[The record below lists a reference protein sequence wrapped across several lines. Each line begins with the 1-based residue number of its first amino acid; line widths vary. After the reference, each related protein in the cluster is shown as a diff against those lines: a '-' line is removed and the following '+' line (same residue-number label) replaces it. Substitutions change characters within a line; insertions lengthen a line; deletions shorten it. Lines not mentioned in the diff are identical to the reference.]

1 MLANLQWAIWLRV
14 LGSAVFPLAVILAA
28 LLERSLLSVVLIALA
43 MTAGRWL
50 ALRHHPSMAGRTASR
65 LLAIFASRLIPSAI
79 LFIAVLGVSAL
90 FKETSLVREIG
101 LVDMALALIP
111 LGMSVAISRFFGS
124 ILDSRRQAMET
135 LFRTESARRSRPDE
149 TEGPIIEGE
158 YERLDDDEDGP
169 R

>member
-1 MLANLQWAIWLRV
+1 LPFWAYRHCSGRRRSSPISRT
-14 LGSAVFPLAVILAA
+14 SDVF
-28 LLERSLLSVVLIALA
+28 
-43 MTAGRWL
+43 
-50 ALRHHPSMAGRTASR
+50 
-65 LLAIFASRLIPSAI
+65 

-90 FKETSLVREIG
+90 FRETSLVREIG
-101 LVDMALALIP
+101 LVDMALALVP

-158 YERLDDDEDGP
+158 YERLDDDEDD
-169 R
+169 RH